1 MRHLNLR
8 LYAHK
13 NKGSASEVSAA
24 RREQLGKNNAA
35 KTDARARVA
44 MEEITAAYKPG
55 WPLVQPDPATG
66 QKSRSGV
73 ARWLVRTGRVT
84 GFNHDTSITRILE
97 MLEAQG
103 TITLPPKTGKG
114 GARKKKK

>member
-8 LYAHK
+8 LYAHRT
-13 NKGSASEVSAA
+13 KGSASEVSAA
-24 RREQLGKNNAA
+24 RRKQLGKTNAA
-35 KTDARARVA
+35 KTDARTRAA
-44 MEEITAAYKPG
+44 MEEITAAYEPE
-55 WPLVQPDPATG
+55 WPLVQPDPAIG
-66 QKSRSGV
+66 KQSRTGV

-84 GFNHDTSITRILE
+84 GFNHETNIIRILE

-103 TITLPPKTGKG
+103 KITLPPKTGKG